1 MKKLTLL
8 AAFGVTLFAA
18 GQANAQEVVV
28 AEEAVS
34 VTTYDVPCKNHYI
47 HDWHKNWFIQV
58 GAGAHMPFV
67 EDTRFGHNWY
77 KDITATYN
85 VGFGHWFSPYL
96 GFRFTGFYT
105 ANHWD
110 SKKSWSKSKNANL
123 NFEIMWDAL
132 NSICGVKSDRVFS
145 IIPFLGVGGAFTWD
159 FNDNPAYVNVYDNHQ
174 NPKANVWTMPVSAGI
189 QLRFRLCKYVD
200 FFAEGR
206 FMFYSDEWNRYAAN
220 RPFDVDAVA
229 LGGFNFNLGGREY
242 QSINPCDYLD
252 QIAALNNQVNDMRGA
267 LATTAAALAACQAQ
281 LPCPEVAPVTQTNV
295 VRQAAPMLSC
305 VRFKINSAVVT
316 PYEEVNVYNV
326 AEYMKANPD
335 VKVIIRGY
343 ADKDTGT
350 AAYNMKLSE
359 RRAQAVY
366 DMLVN
371 NYGIDSSRLRT
382 EQFGSDVQ
390 PYKENNW
397 NRIVL
402 FTE

>member
-8 AAFGVTLFAA
+8 AACGVALFAA

-67 EDTRFGHNWY
+67 EDTRFNHGWY
-77 KDITATYN
+77 DQISAIYN
-85 VGFGHWFSPYL
+85 VGVGHWFSPYF
-96 GFRFTGFYT
+96 GFRFTGFYA

-110 SKKSWSKSKNANL
+110 SHYSWSKSKNANL
-123 NFEIMWDAL
+123 NLEIMWDAL

-145 IIPFLGVGGAFTWD
+145 IIPFIGVGGAFTWD
-159 FNDNPAYVNVYDNHQ
+159 FNEAQSYVNAYDRHG
-174 NPKANVWTMPVSAGI
+174 NPKDNLWTLPVSAGI

-206 FMFYSDEWNRYAAN
+206 FMFYGDEWNRYTKN
-220 RPFDVDAVA
+220 RPFDIDAIA
-229 LGGFNFNLGGREY
+229 IGGFNFNLGGREF

-281 LPCPEVAPVTQTNV
+281 LPCPEVAPATEQKV

-316 PYEEVNVYNV
+316 SYEEVNVYNV

-335 VKVIIRGY
+335 VKVIVRGY

-350 AAYNMKLSE
+350 SEYNMKLSE

-366 DMLVN
+366 DMLVDK
-371 NYGIDSSRLRT
+371 YGIDSSRLRT

-390 PYKENNW
+390 PYAENNW